1 MRVHTMTLEALREN
15 KTLQEISLRYNIIGP
30 EGAKALAEANEQL
43 YGCMLVRSLFV

>member
-15 KTLQEISLRYNIIGP
+15 KTLQTIDLSWNNIGP

-43 YGCMLVRSLFV
+43 YGCMLIRSLFV